1 MKHAYDETTLEL
13 LRLTIPDY
21 GILVPILQRAGTNE
35 IIDGRHRL
43 KVREELEQQ
52 GIRIMLPVHHITTE
66 DPEEIDRIVNS
77 VRRPWQDTE
86 QRRELVAKLREKNH
100 SQRAIAK
107 VLGVHHTTVLN
118 DIKAQSPTGENPPV
132 GLLPQ
137 HTTNGQDGK
146 TRKSPATPVEVSK
159 AWEMKDSGMSAPAIA
174 KDLGRGDETVRNWF
188 KKPRPEASLPPEA
201 EPHPAPP
208 LVMESASTAR
218 KPKRPRIPDTLKP
231 THQKEQRWLN
241 ERWLPIAEHLKIAH
255 DLIRLEKER
264 LCKEYAGPQG
274 SLMMQQRWQQLG
286 EAWAEAGIL
295 ARIGEATGEP
305 TAETLP
311 GLLAELERASRMANG
326 WVVAMAIYTGCKPD
340 PNRYQPA
347 ADTELAAP

>member
-1 MKHAYDETTLEL
+1 
-13 LRLTIPDY
+13 
-21 GILVPILQRAGTNE
+21 
-35 IIDGRHRL
+35 
-43 KVREELEQQ
+43 
-52 GIRIMLPVHHITTE
+52 
-66 DPEEIDRIVNS
+66 
-77 VRRPWQDTE
+77 
-86 QRRELVAKLREKNH
+86 
-100 SQRAIAK
+100 
-107 VLGVHHTTVLN
+107 
-118 DIKAQSPTGENPPV
+118 
-132 GLLPQ
+132 
-137 HTTNGQDGK
+137 
-146 TRKSPATPVEVSK
+146 
-159 AWEMKDSGMSAPAIA
+159 MSAPAIA

-188 KKPRPEASLPPEA
+188 KKPRPETPPPPEP
-201 EPHPAPP
+201 EPQPAPP
-208 LVMESASTAR
+208 LVLEPASTTP
-218 KPKRPRIPDTLKP
+218 KPKRPRIPDTLKS

-347 ADTELAAP
+347 ADTEPAAQ

>member
-1 MKHAYDETTLEL
+1 MEHAYDETTLEL
-13 LRLTIPDY
+13 LRLTIPGY

-107 VLGVHHTTVLN
+107 VLRVHHTTVLN
-118 DIKAQSPTGENPPV
+118 DIKAQPPGGGFSPPGDSVP
-132 GLLPQ
+132 
-137 HTTNGQDGK
+137 TTSKGKDGK
-146 TRKSPATPVEVSK
+146 TYKPPATPAEVSK

-188 KKPRPEASLPPEA
+188 KKPRPEASVRRLVKRAAGGDAIGVPVVATAPWPCPRPPA
-201 EPHPAPP
+201 DP
-208 LVMESASTAR
+208 L
-218 KPKRPRIPDTLKP
+218 
-231 THQKEQRWLN
+231 QRL
-241 ERWLPIAEHLKIAH
+241 
-255 DLIRLEKER
+255 
-264 LCKEYAGPQG
+264 
-274 SLMMQQRWQQLG
+274 
-286 EAWAEAGIL
+286 AWGAV
-295 ARIGEATGEP
+295 
-305 TAETLP
+305 
-311 GLLAELERASRMANG
+311 AELLSR
-326 WVVAMAIYTGCKPD
+326 
-340 PNRYQPA
+340 Q
-347 ADTELAAP
+347 

>member
-1 MKHAYDETTLEL
+1 
-13 LRLTIPDY
+13 
-21 GILVPILQRAGTNE
+21 
-35 IIDGRHRL
+35 
-43 KVREELEQQ
+43 
-52 GIRIMLPVHHITTE
+52 
-66 DPEEIDRIVNS
+66 
-77 VRRPWQDTE
+77 
-86 QRRELVAKLREKNH
+86 
-100 SQRAIAK
+100 
-107 VLGVHHTTVLN
+107 
-118 DIKAQSPTGENPPV
+118 
-132 GLLPQ
+132 
-137 HTTNGQDGK
+137 
-146 TRKSPATPVEVSK
+146 
-159 AWEMKDSGMSAPAIA
+159 MSAPAIA
-174 KDLGRGDETVRNWF
+174 KDLGRGDETVRNWL
-188 KKPRPEASLPPEA
+188 KKPRPETLPAPE
-201 EPHPAPP
+201 PDPQLAPP
-208 LVMESASTAR
+208 LVMEPASTTP
-218 KPKRPRIPDTLKP
+218 KPKRPRIPDTLKS

-295 ARIGEATGEP
+295 TRIGEATGEP

-347 ADTELAAP
+347 ADTEPAAP